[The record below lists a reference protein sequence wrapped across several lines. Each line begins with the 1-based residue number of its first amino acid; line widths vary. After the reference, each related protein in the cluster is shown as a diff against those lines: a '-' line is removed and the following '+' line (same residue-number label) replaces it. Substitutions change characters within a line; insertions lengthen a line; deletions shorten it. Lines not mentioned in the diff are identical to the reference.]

1 MKDLTTYVNESMND
15 SINESLLGMIIK
27 LFTNKLK
34 VLQKKFNLS
43 ENAVNDLSEKLAEP
57 QDKLNSELKE
67 LSKGKIS
74 DSTKWW
80 KQLLVVKP
88 ELSKVVS
95 PIVLNDSITK
105 NLLNI
110 SGIYKKALDSWEAA
124 KILDTPGIQYHIK
137 RDITQLVILAEGI
150 VKDNGKQTNI
160 ANQLKKI
167 EILLQ
172 QLKLKDED
180 AKKILD
186 ETLGIISGKAEDLL
200 H

>member
-1 MKDLTTYVNESMND
+1 MKDLSTYVND

-34 VLQKKFNLS
+34 ALQKKFSLS
-43 ENAVNDLSEKLAEP
+43 ENSINDLSEKLAEP
-57 QDKLNSELKE
+57 QDKLNNELKE
-67 LSKGKIS
+67 LSKGKITDS
-74 DSTKWW
+74 DKWW

-88 ELSKVVS
+88 ELSKVTS
-95 PIVLNDSITK
+95 PITVNDSITK

-110 SGIYKKALDSWEAA
+110 SGVYKKALDSWEAA
-124 KILDTPGIQYHIK
+124 NILDTPGIQYHIK
-137 RDITQLVILAEGI
+137 RDISQLVILSEGI
-150 VKDNGKQTNI
+150 VKDNKKQINVV
-160 ANQLKKI
+160 NQLKKI

-172 QLKLKDED
+172 QLNLKDKD

-186 ETLGIISGKAEDLL
+186 ETLDIISGKAEDLI

>member
-1 MKDLTTYVNESMND
+1 MKDLTTYVNES
-15 SINESLLGMIIK
+15 INESLLETITKFFI
-27 LFTNKLK
+27 NKLK
-34 VLQKKFNLS
+34 VLQKKFSLS
-43 ENAVNDLSEKLAEP
+43 ENSVNDLSEKLAEQ
-57 QDKLNSELKE
+57 QDKLNNELKE
-67 LSKGKIS
+67 LSKGKMIDS
-74 DSTKWW
+74 DKWW

-95 PIVLNDSITK
+95 PIEVNNSITK

-110 SGIYKKALDSWEAA
+110 SSIYRKALYSWGAA
-124 KILDTPGIQYHIK
+124 NILDTPGIQYHIK
-137 RDITQLVILAEGI
+137 RDIAQLVILAEGI
-150 VKDNGKQTNI
+150 AKDNEKQTNV

-172 QLKLKDED
+172 QLKLKDDD

-186 ETLGIISGKAEDLL
+186 ETLDIISGKAEDLL

>member
-1 MKDLTTYVNESMND
+1 MKDLTTYVNES
-15 SINESLLGMIIK
+15 INESLIEMIAK
-27 LFTNKLK
+27 FFMNKLK
-34 VLQKKFNLS
+34 VLQNKFSLS
-43 ENAVNDLSEKLAEP
+43 ENSVNDLSEKLAEP

-110 SGIYKKALDSWEAA
+110 SGIYRKALDSWEAA
-124 KILDTPGIQYHIK
+124 NILDTPGIQYHIK
-137 RDITQLVILAEGI
+137 RDISQLVILAEGI

-172 QLKLKDED
+172 QLKLKDEY
-180 AKKILD
+180 AKKILY
-186 ETLGIISGKAEDLL
+186 ETLDIISGKAEDLL

>member
-1 MKDLTTYVNESMND
+1 MKDLTTYVNES
-15 SINESLLGMIIK
+15 INESLIEMIAK
-27 LFTNKLK
+27 FFMNKLK
-34 VLQKKFNLS
+34 VLQNKFSLS
-43 ENAVNDLSEKLAEP
+43 ENSVNDLSEKLAEP

-67 LSKGKIS
+67 LSKGKIIDS
-74 DSTKWW
+74 DKWW

-95 PIVLNDSITK
+95 PIVVNDSITK
-105 NLLNI
+105 NILNI
-110 SGIYKKALDSWEAA
+110 SSIYKKALDSWEAA

-150 VKDNGKQTNI
+150 VKDNKKQLNV

-186 ETLGIISGKAEDLL
+186 ETLDIISGKAEDLL

>member
-1 MKDLTTYVNESMND
+1 MKDLTTYIND
-15 SINESLLGMIIK
+15 SVNESLLGMIVK

-43 ENAVNDLSEKLAEP
+43 QISIDDLSEKLAEP
-57 QDKLNSELKE
+57 QDKLNEELKE
-67 LSKGKIS
+67 LSKGKINDS
-74 DSTKWW
+74 DKWW
-80 KQLLVVKP
+80 EQLLKVKP

-95 PIVLNDSITK
+95 PIFVNDSITK

-110 SGIYKKALDSWEAA
+110 SEVYRKALKSWEAA

-137 RDITQLVILAEGI
+137 RDIAQLVILAEGI
-150 VKDNGKQTNI
+150 VKDDGKQTNV

-186 ETLGIISGKAEDLL
+186 ETLDIISGKAEDLL

>member
-1 MKDLTTYVNESMND
+1 MKDLTTYVNES
-15 SINESLLGMIIK
+15 INESLIEMIAK
-27 LFTNKLK
+27 FFMNKLK
-34 VLQKKFNLS
+34 VLQNKFSLS
-43 ENAVNDLSEKLAEP
+43 ENSVNDLSEKLAEP

-67 LSKGKIS
+67 LSKGKIIDS
-74 DSTKWW
+74 DKWW

-105 NLLNI
+105 NILNI
-110 SGIYKKALDSWEAA
+110 SSIYKKALDSWEAA

-150 VKDNGKQTNI
+150 VKDNKKQINI
-160 ANQLKKI
+160 VNQLKKI

-186 ETLGIISGKAEDLL
+186 ETLDIISGKAEDLL

>member
-1 MKDLTTYVNESMND
+1 MKDLTTYVNES
-15 SINESLLGMIIK
+15 INESLIEMIAK
-27 LFTNKLK
+27 FFMNKLK
-34 VLQKKFNLS
+34 VLQNKFSLS
-43 ENAVNDLSEKLAEP
+43 ENSINELSEKLAEP
-57 QDKLNSELKE
+57 QDKLNNELKE

-74 DSTKWW
+74 DSTKQW

-105 NLLNI
+105 NILNI
-110 SGIYKKALDSWEAA
+110 SSIYKKALDSWEAA

-150 VKDNGKQTNI
+150 VKDNKKQINI
-160 ANQLKKI
+160 VNQLKKI
-167 EILLQ
+167 EILLR
-172 QLKLKDED
+172 QLKLKDKD

-186 ETLGIISGKAEDLL
+186 ETLDIISGKAEDLL

>member
-1 MKDLTTYVNESMND
+1 MKDLTTYVNES
-15 SINESLLGMIIK
+15 INESLLETIAKFFI
-27 LFTNKLK
+27 NKLK
-34 VLQKKFNLS
+34 VLQKKFSLS

>member
-1 MKDLTTYVNESMND
+1 MKDLTTYVNES
-15 SINESLLGMIIK
+15 INESLLETIAKFFM
-27 LFTNKLK
+27 NKLK
-34 VLQKKFNLS
+34 VLQKKFSLS
-43 ENAVNDLSEKLAEP
+43 ENSINDLSEKLAEP

-67 LSKGKIS
+67 LSNGKIS

-95 PIVLNDSITK
+95 PIVVNDSITK

-124 KILDTPGIQYHIK
+124 NILDTPGIQYHIK
-137 RDITQLVILAEGI
+137 RDISQLVILAEGI
-150 VKDNGKQTNI
+150 AKDNGKQLNA

-167 EILLQ
+167 EIILQ

>member
-1 MKDLTTYVNESMND
+1 MKDLTTYVNES
-15 SINESLLGMIIK
+15 INESLLETIAKFFI
-27 LFTNKLK
+27 NKLK
-34 VLQKKFNLS
+34 VLQKKFSLS
-43 ENAVNDLSEKLAEP
+43 ENSINELSEKLAEP
-57 QDKLNSELKE
+57 QDTLNNELKE

-95 PIVLNDSITK
+95 PIDVNDSITK

-124 KILDTPGIQYHIK
+124 NILDTPGIQYHIK
-137 RDITQLVILAEGI
+137 RDISQLVILAEGI
-150 VKDNGKQTNI
+150 AKDNKKQLNI

-186 ETLGIISGKAEDLL
+186 ETLDIISGKAEDLL

>member
-1 MKDLTTYVNESMND
+1 MKDLTTYVNES
-15 SINESLLGMIIK
+15 INESLLETIAKFFI
-27 LFTNKLK
+27 NKLK
-34 VLQKKFNLS
+34 VLQKKFSLS
-43 ENAVNDLSEKLAEP
+43 ENSINDLSEKLAEP

-67 LSKGKIS
+67 LSKGKILDS
-74 DSTKWW
+74 DKWW
-80 KQLLVVKP
+80 KQLLIVKP
-88 ELSKVVS
+88 ELSKVIS
-95 PIVLNDSITK
+95 PIDVNNSITK

-110 SGIYKKALDSWEAA
+110 SVVYKKALDSWEAA

-137 RDITQLVILAEGI
+137 RDISQLVILAEGI
-150 VKDNGKQTNI
+150 VKDNKKQINV

-172 QLKLKDED
+172 QLKLKDND

-186 ETLGIISGKAEDLL
+186 ETLDIISGKAEDLL

>member
-1 MKDLTTYVNESMND
+1 MKDLTTYVNES
-15 SINESLLGMIIK
+15 INESLIEMIAK
-27 LFTNKLK
+27 FFMNKLK
-34 VLQKKFNLS
+34 VLQNKFSLS
-43 ENAVNDLSEKLAEP
+43 ENSVNDLSEKLAEP

-67 LSKGKIS
+67 LSKGKIIDS
-74 DSTKWW
+74 DKWW
-80 KQLLVVKP
+80 KQLLVFKP

-95 PIVLNDSITK
+95 PIVVNDSITK

-124 KILDTPGIQYHIK
+124 NILDTPGIQYHIK

-186 ETLGIISGKAEDLL
+186 ETLDIISGKTEDLL

>member
-1 MKDLTTYVNESMND
+1 MTTYVNES
-15 SINESLLGMIIK
+15 INESLIEMIAK
-27 LFTNKLK
+27 FFMNKLK
-34 VLQKKFNLS
+34 VLQNKFSLS
-43 ENAVNDLSEKLAEP
+43 ENSINELSEKLAEP

-67 LSKGKIS
+67 LSKGKIIDS
-74 DSTKWW
+74 DKWW

-110 SGIYKKALDSWEAA
+110 SGIYRKALDSWEAA
-124 KILDTPGIQYHIK
+124 NILDTPGIQYHIK

-150 VKDNGKQTNI
+150 VKDNKKQINI
-160 ANQLKKI
+160 VNQLKKI
-167 EILLQ
+167 EILLR
-172 QLKLKDED
+172 QLKLKDKD

-186 ETLGIISGKAEDLL
+186 ETLDIISGKAEDLL

>member
-1 MKDLTTYVNESMND
+1 MKDLATYINK
-15 SINESLLGMIIK
+15 SINESLLDVIIK

-34 VLQKKFNLS
+34 GLQKKFSLS
-43 ENAVNDLSEKLAEP
+43 ENSVDDLSEKLAEP

-67 LSKGKIS
+67 LSKGKITDS
-74 DSTKWW
+74 DKWW

-88 ELSKVVS
+88 ELAKVVS
-95 PIVLNDSITK
+95 PIVVNDAITK

-110 SGIYKKALDSWEAA
+110 SGVYKKALDSWEDA

-137 RDITQLVILAEGI
+137 RDIAQLVILSEGI
-150 VKDNGKQTNI
+150 IKDNKKQVNI
-160 ANQLKKI
+160 TNQLKKI
-167 EILLQ
+167 EILLK
-172 QLKLKDED
+172 QLKLKDTD

-186 ETLGIISGKAEDLL
+186 ETLDIISGKAEDLL

>member
-1 MKDLTTYVNESMND
+1 MKDLTTYVNES
-15 SINESLLGMIIK
+15 INESLLETIAKFFM
-27 LFTNKLK
+27 NKLK
-34 VLQKKFNLS
+34 ALQKKFSLS
-43 ENAVNDLSEKLAEP
+43 ENSVNDLSEKLAEP

-95 PIVLNDSITK
+95 PIDANDSITK

-110 SGIYKKALDSWEAA
+110 SGIYRKALDSWEAA
-124 KILDTPGIQYHIK
+124 NILDTPGIQYHIK
-137 RDITQLVILAEGI
+137 RDISQLVILAEGI
-150 VKDNGKQTNI
+150 VKDNKKQLNV

-186 ETLGIISGKAEDLL
+186 ETLDIISGKAEDLL

>member
-1 MKDLTTYVNESMND
+1 MKDLARYVND
-15 SINESLLGMIIK
+15 SINESLLDMVIK
-27 LFTNKLK
+27 LFANKLK
-34 VLQKKFNLS
+34 VLQKKFSLS
-43 ENAVNDLSEKLAEP
+43 QNSIDDLSEKLAEP

-95 PIVLNDSITK
+95 PIVVNESITK

-110 SGIYKKALDSWEAA
+110 SGVYKKALDSWEAA

-137 RDITQLVILAEGI
+137 RDISQLVILAEGI
-150 VKDNGKQTNI
+150 AKDNEKQTNI
-160 ANQLKKI
+160 TNQLKR
-167 EILLQ
+167 
-172 QLKLKDED
+172 LK
-180 AKKILD
+180 
-186 ETLGIISGKAEDLL
+186 SYYNN
-200 H
+200 

>member
-1 MKDLTTYVNESMND
+1 MKDLTTYVNES
-15 SINESLLGMIIK
+15 INESLLETIAKFFI
-27 LFTNKLK
+27 NKLK
-34 VLQKKFNLS
+34 VLQKKFSLS
-43 ENAVNDLSEKLAEP
+43 ENSINELSEKLAEP

-110 SGIYKKALDSWEAA
+110 SGIYRKALDSWEAA
-124 KILDTPGIQYHIK
+124 NILDTPGIQYHIK
-137 RDITQLVILAEGI
+137 RDISQLVILAEGI
-150 VKDNGKQTNI
+150 VKDNKKQLNV

>member
-1 MKDLTTYVNESMND
+1 MKDLTTYVNES
-15 SINESLLGMIIK
+15 INESLIEMIAK
-27 LFTNKLK
+27 FFMNKLK
-34 VLQKKFNLS
+34 VLQNKFSLS
-43 ENAVNDLSEKLAEP
+43 ENSVNDLSEKLAEP

-67 LSKGKIS
+67 LSKGKIIDS
-74 DSTKWW
+74 DKWW

-105 NLLNI
+105 NILNI
-110 SGIYKKALDSWEAA
+110 SSIYKKALDSWEAA

-137 RDITQLVILAEGI
+137 RDISQLVILAEGI
-150 VKDNGKQTNI
+150 VKDNKKQINI
-160 ANQLKKI
+160 VNQLKKI
-167 EILLQ
+167 EILLR
-172 QLKLKDED
+172 QLKLKDKD

-186 ETLGIISGKAEDLL
+186 ETLDIISGKAEDLL

>member
-1 MKDLTTYVNESMND
+1 MKDLTTYVNES
-15 SINESLLGMIIK
+15 INESLLETIAKFFI
-27 LFTNKLK
+27 NKLK
-34 VLQKKFNLS
+34 VLQKKFSLS
-43 ENAVNDLSEKLAEP
+43 ENFVNDLSEKLAEP

-67 LSKGKIS
+67 LSKGKIIDS
-74 DSTKWW
+74 DKWW

-95 PIVLNDSITK
+95 PIDVNNSITK

-110 SGIYKKALDSWEAA
+110 SDIYRKALDSWEAA
-124 KILDTPGIQYHIK
+124 QILDTPGIQYHIK

-150 VKDNGKQTNI
+150 VKDNKKQINV

-172 QLKLKDED
+172 QLKLKDND

-186 ETLGIISGKAEDLL
+186 ETLDIISGKAEDLL

>member
-1 MKDLTTYVNESMND
+1 MKDLTTYVNES
-15 SINESLLGMIIK
+15 INESLIEMIAK
-27 LFTNKLK
+27 FFMNKLK
-34 VLQKKFNLS
+34 VLQNKFSLS
-43 ENAVNDLSEKLAEP
+43 ENSVNDLSEKLAEP

-67 LSKGKIS
+67 LSKGKIIDS
-74 DSTKWW
+74 DKWW

-95 PIVLNDSITK
+95 PIVVNDSITK

-110 SGIYKKALDSWEAA
+110 SGIYRKALDSWEAA

-137 RDITQLVILAEGI
+137 RDISQLVILAEGI

-186 ETLGIISGKAEDLL
+186 ETLDIISGKAEDLL

>member
-1 MKDLTTYVNESMND
+1 MKDLTTYVNES
-15 SINESLLGMIIK
+15 INESLLETIAKFFI
-27 LFTNKLK
+27 NKLK
-34 VLQKKFNLS
+34 VLQKKFSLS
-43 ENAVNDLSEKLAEP
+43 EKSVNDLSEKLAEP

-67 LSKGKIS
+67 LSKGKIIDS
-74 DSTKWW
+74 DKWW
-80 KQLLVVKP
+80 KQLFKP

-95 PIVLNDSITK
+95 PIDVNNSITK

-110 SGIYKKALDSWEAA
+110 SSIYRKALYSWEAA

-150 VKDNGKQTNI
+150 VKDNKKQLNV

-172 QLKLKDED
+172 QLKLKD
-180 AKKILD
+180 
-186 ETLGIISGKAEDLL
+186 
-200 H
+200 

>member
-1 MKDLTTYVNESMND
+1 MKDLTTYVNES
-15 SINESLLGMIIK
+15 INESLIEMIAK
-27 LFTNKLK
+27 FFMNKLK
-34 VLQKKFNLS
+34 VLQNKFSLS
-43 ENAVNDLSEKLAEP
+43 ENSVNDLSEKLAEP

-67 LSKGKIS
+67 LSKGKIIDS
-74 DSTKWW
+74 DKWW

-95 PIVLNDSITK
+95 PIVVNDSITK

-110 SGIYKKALDSWEAA
+110 SGIYRKALDSWEAA

-137 RDITQLVILAEGI
+137 RDISQLVILAEGI
-150 VKDNGKQTNI
+150 AKDNGKQTNI

-186 ETLGIISGKAEDLL
+186 ETLDIISGKAEDLL

>member
-1 MKDLTTYVNESMND
+1 MKDLTTYVNES
-15 SINESLLGMIIK
+15 INESLIEMIAKFFI
-27 LFTNKLK
+27 NKLK
-34 VLQKKFNLS
+34 VLQKKFSLS
-43 ENAVNDLSEKLAEP
+43 ENSVNDLSEKLAEP

-67 LSKGKIS
+67 LSKGKIIDS
-74 DSTKWW
+74 DKWW

-95 PIVLNDSITK
+95 PIVVNDSITK

-110 SGIYKKALDSWEAA
+110 SGIYRKALDSWEAA
-124 KILDTPGIQYHIK
+124 NILDTPGIQYHIK

-150 VKDNGKQTNI
+150 VKDNKKQINI
-160 ANQLKKI
+160 VNQLKKI
-167 EILLQ
+167 EILLR
-172 QLKLKDED
+172 QLKLKDKD

-186 ETLGIISGKAEDLL
+186 ETLDIISGKAEDLL

>member
-1 MKDLTTYVNESMND
+1 MKDLTTYVNES
-15 SINESLLGMIIK
+15 INESLIEMIAK
-27 LFTNKLK
+27 FFMNKLK
-34 VLQKKFNLS
+34 VLQNKFSLS
-43 ENAVNDLSEKLAEP
+43 ENSVNDLSEKLAEP

-67 LSKGKIS
+67 LSKGKITDS
-74 DSTKWW
+74 DKWW

-105 NLLNI
+105 NILNI
-110 SGIYKKALDSWEAA
+110 SSIYKKALDSWEAA
-124 KILDTPGIQYHIK
+124 NILDTPGIQYHIK

-150 VKDNGKQTNI
+150 VKDNKKQLNV

-186 ETLGIISGKAEDLL
+186 ETLDIISGKAEDLL

>member
-1 MKDLTTYVNESMND
+1 MKDLTTYVNES
-15 SINESLLGMIIK
+15 INESLLETITKFFI
-27 LFTNKLK
+27 NKLK
-34 VLQKKFNLS
+34 VLQKKFSLS
-43 ENAVNDLSEKLAEP
+43 ENSINYLSEKLAEP

-67 LSKGKIS
+67 LSKGKIIDS
-74 DSTKWW
+74 DKWW

-95 PIVLNDSITK
+95 PIEVNNSITK

-110 SGIYKKALDSWEAA
+110 SSIYRKALYSWEAA
-124 KILDTPGIQYHIK
+124 NILDTPGIQYHIK
-137 RDITQLVILAEGI
+137 RDISQLVILTEGI
-150 VKDNGKQTNI
+150 AKDNEKQTNV

-172 QLKLKDED
+172 QLKLKDID

-186 ETLGIISGKAEDLL
+186 ETLDIISGKAEDLL

>member
-1 MKDLTTYVNESMND
+1 MKDLTTYVNES
-15 SINESLLGMIIK
+15 INESLLETIAKFFI
-27 LFTNKLK
+27 NKLK
-34 VLQKKFNLS
+34 VLQKKFSLS
-43 ENAVNDLSEKLAEP
+43 ENSINDLSEKLAEP

-67 LSKGKIS
+67 LSKGKIIDS
-74 DSTKWW
+74 DKWW

-88 ELSKVVS
+88 ELSKVIS
-95 PIVLNDSITK
+95 PIDVNNSITK

-110 SGIYKKALDSWEAA
+110 SVVYKKALDSWEAA

-137 RDITQLVILAEGI
+137 RDIAQLVILAEGI
-150 VKDNGKQTNI
+150 VKDNKKQINV

-167 EILLQ
+167 EILLH
-172 QLKLKDED
+172 QLKLKDTD

-186 ETLGIISGKAEDLL
+186 ETLDIISGKAEDLL

>member
-1 MKDLTTYVNESMND
+1 MKDLATYINK
-15 SINESLLGMIIK
+15 SINESLLDMIIK

-34 VLQKKFNLS
+34 VLQKKFSLS
-43 ENAVNDLSEKLAEP
+43 QNSVDDLSEKLAEP

-67 LSKGKIS
+67 LSKGKITDS
-74 DSTKWW
+74 DKWW

-88 ELSKVVS
+88 ELAKVVS
-95 PIVLNDSITK
+95 PIVVNDAITK

-110 SGIYKKALDSWEAA
+110 SGVYKKALDSWEDA

-137 RDITQLVILAEGI
+137 RDISQLVILAEGI
-150 VKDNGKQTNI
+150 AKDNKKQTNVI
-160 ANQLKKI
+160 NQLKKI
-167 EILLQ
+167 EILLK
-172 QLKLKDED
+172 QLKLKDGD

-186 ETLGIISGKAEDLL
+186 ETLDIISGKAEDLL

>member
-1 MKDLTTYVNESMND
+1 MKDLTTYLNE
-15 SINESLLGMIIK
+15 SINESLLETIAKFFI
-27 LFTNKLK
+27 NKLK
-34 VLQKKFNLS
+34 VLQKKFSLS
-43 ENAVNDLSEKLAEP
+43 ENSINDLSEKLAEP

-67 LSKGKIS
+67 LSKGKIIDS
-74 DSTKWW
+74 DKWW
-80 KQLLVVKP
+80 EQLLVVKP

-95 PIVLNDSITK
+95 PIEVNNSITK

-110 SGIYKKALDSWEAA
+110 SSIYRKALDSWEAA

-137 RDITQLVILAEGI
+137 RDISQLVILAEGI
-150 VKDNGKQTNI
+150 AKDNEKQTNV

-172 QLKLKDED
+172 QLKLKDND

-186 ETLGIISGKAEDLL
+186 ETLDIISGKAEDLL

>member
-1 MKDLTTYVNESMND
+1 MKDLATYINK
-15 SINESLLGMIIK
+15 SINESLLDIIIK

-34 VLQKKFNLS
+34 VLQKKFSLS
-43 ENAVNDLSEKLAEP
+43 QNSIDDLSEKLAEP

-67 LSKGKIS
+67 LSKGKITDS
-74 DSTKWW
+74 DKWW

-88 ELSKVVS
+88 ELAKVVS
-95 PIVLNDSITK
+95 PIVVNDSITK

-110 SGIYKKALDSWEAA
+110 SGVYKKALDSWEAA

-137 RDITQLVILAEGI
+137 RDISQLVILAEGI
-150 VKDNGKQTNI
+150 VKDNKKQVNI
-160 ANQLKKI
+160 TNQLKKI
-167 EILLQ
+167 EILLK
-172 QLKLKDED
+172 QLKLKDRD

-186 ETLGIISGKAEDLL
+186 ETLDIISGKAEDLL

>member
-1 MKDLTTYVNESMND
+1 MKDLTTYVNES
-15 SINESLLGMIIK
+15 INESLFETIAKFFM
-27 LFTNKLK
+27 NKLK
-34 VLQKKFNLS
+34 VLQKKFSLS
-43 ENAVNDLSEKLAEP
+43 ENSINELSEKLAES

-95 PIVLNDSITK
+95 PIDVNDSITK

-110 SGIYKKALDSWEAA
+110 SVIYKKALDSWEAA
-124 KILDTPGIQYHIK
+124 NILDTPGIQYHIK
-137 RDITQLVILAEGI
+137 RDISQLVILAEGI
-150 VKDNGKQTNI
+150 AKDNKKQLNV